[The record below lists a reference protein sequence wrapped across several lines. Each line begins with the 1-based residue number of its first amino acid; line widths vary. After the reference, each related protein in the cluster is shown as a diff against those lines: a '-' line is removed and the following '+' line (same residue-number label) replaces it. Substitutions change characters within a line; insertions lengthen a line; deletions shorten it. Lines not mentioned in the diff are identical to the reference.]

1 MRWPGSTPL
10 QAIIVMRPISA
21 SGTASVMSLVL
32 ALWLLASGGS
42 HAQGPAPFENLAGQ
56 WSGSGTIDL
65 ASGAQE
71 PIKCRAAYDV
81 LDQQNNLQLDM
92 RCASQSYNFELRA
105 SANYSA
111 GAVTGTWSEA
121 TRNAA
126 GTISGNAK
134 GDRFEITAKSSSF
147 TASLTLTTRGDR
159 QSVVIQSQEAKTSV
173 KGASITLQ
181 RSS

>member
-1 MRWPGSTPL
+1 L
-10 QAIIVMRPISA
+10 QAIMIMRPISA
-21 SGTASVMSLVL
+21 FGTAAVTSLVL
-32 ALWLLASGGS
+32 ALWLLAYGS

-81 LDQQNNLQLDM
+81 LDQQNNLQLDI

-105 SANYSA
+105 SANYNA
-111 GAVTGTWSEA
+111 GAITGTWSEA

-134 GDRFEITAKSSSF
+134 GERFEITAKSSSF

-159 QSVVIQSQEAKTSV
+159 QSVVIQSQEAQTTV